1 FRDDIA
7 NLKSLAPELVLGLTN
22 NGDEERDLRLALA
35 SFSDYPVREAAWLPD
50 CDDEGLQ
57 YTLCLQREREA
68 FIGAVNDLALESGG
82 DGPESQ
88 TVALFRAAED
98 WSWRDGALKILAIT
112 TDAPFHLDDDNAGSV
127 QYESLET
134 VIAACVQKNI
144 KVEVIPN

>member
-1 FRDDIA
+1 SCFSDDIA

-68 FIGAVNDLALESGG
+68 FIGAVNDLALENGG

-98 WSWRDGALKILAIT
+98 WSWRDGALK
-112 TDAPFHLDDDNAGSV
+112 V
-127 QYESLET
+127 
-134 VIAACVQKNI
+134 
-144 KVEVIPN
+144 